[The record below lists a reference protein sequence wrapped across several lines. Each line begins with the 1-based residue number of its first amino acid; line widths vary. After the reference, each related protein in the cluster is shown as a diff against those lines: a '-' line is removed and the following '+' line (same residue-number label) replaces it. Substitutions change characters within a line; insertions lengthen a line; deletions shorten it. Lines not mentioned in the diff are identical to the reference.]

1 MFVFLIWVVPGDDSE
16 FEDPVESVYEEQ
28 SYHPTEEPSGK
39 MINPL

>member
-1 MFVFLIWVVPGDDSE
+1 MFVFLLWVVPGDDLN

-28 SYHPTEEPSGK
+28 SYYPTEEPSGK